1 MRSIAVVHEI
11 LSRDTADQVDFNEI
25 LPSLVRMA
33 EDLGSPDAP
42 VLIVT
47 SGDAGNLQAALATPL
62 AVVVTELLQNA
73 AEHAFPPGWDGPGE
87 RRVEVTL
94 DRSGAQLSVVVADNG
109 VGLPEEFSLERPTS
123 LGLSIV
129 SSLVTTQLGGTIG
142 MRSEGGTIV
151 ELTVPL
157 HVIDEDLENL

>member
-1 MRSIAVVHEI
+1 
-11 LSRDTADQVDFNEI
+11 
-25 LPSLVRMA
+25 
-33 EDLGSPDAP
+33 
-42 VLIVT
+42 
-47 SGDAGNLQAALATPL
+47 
-62 AVVVTELLQNA
+62 
-73 AEHAFPPGWDGPGE
+73 
-87 RRVEVTL
+87 VTL